1 MKRLIALTAICLTT
15 FYGSSQNLQPIQR
28 SDSTLVPNVQLR
40 AALKLIEKGK
50 MCERELELVGRQV
63 LLLEWRVRV
72 KDSVIESLHERIDI
86 AAQIRE
92 TYRRDSALHALE
104 VVGLTDVIT
113 GLKKDLKK
121 QKRKTFI
128 ARAGMVAI
136 AGVGAYLI
144 LKP

>member
-15 FYGSSQNLQPIQR
+15 FCGSSQNLQPIQR

-72 KDSVIESLHERIDI
+72 KDSVIESLHKRIDI

-92 TYRRDSALHALE
+92 TYRRDSSIHVME
-104 VVGLTDVIT
+104 VAGLNCVIT

>member
-1 MKRLIALTAICLTT
+1 
-15 FYGSSQNLQPIQR
+15 
-28 SDSTLVPNVQLR
+28 
-40 AALKLIEKGK
+40 
-50 MCERELELVGRQV
+50 LELVGRQV